1 MSSEHISDG
10 SVEVTA
16 DTLNNKV
23 ELLFEGPDHID
34 PDTGNAIPGSNILEV
49 TLNPELA
56 RELAFTLTKAS
67 YAAEGDE
74 SLL

>member
-1 MSSEHISDG
+1 MDEQHISDG
-10 SVEVTA
+10 SVQVTA
-16 DTLNNKV
+16 DTLNGKV
-23 ELLFEGPDHID
+23 ELLFEGPDHTD
-34 PDTGNAIPGSNILEV
+34 EETGEAIPGSGVLEV
-49 TLNPELA
+49 TLSPDLA